1 MAEENAKEP
10 KPKKTIML
18 KQYLVS
24 GSPPG
29 AKTVWKAAFILQT
42 CPKNAN
48 DEFRRLFP
56 GYTVWNTS
64 VTAES
69 RLTKEDLSRDLWA
82 ERQNWMLFDRK
93 SDDDPFARF

>member
-29 AKTVWKAAFILQT
+29 AKTVWKGALILQT

-48 DEFRRLFP
+48 EEFRRLFP
-56 GYTVWNTS
+56 GYLIWGTS
-64 VTAES
+64 VTAQS
-69 RLTKEDLSRDLWA
+69 SLTKDDLARDLWA

-93 SDDDPFARF
+93 SDDEPFDAF